1 MGKVASGALRF
12 AQRALPYV
20 RRGIKLYNRYK
31 GMSQSKQSMKTRS
44 VVGSV
49 NATGHFKKVVWKAR
63 RQTRKRRR
71 FKKFR
76 GKVMKSINDMADKS
90 HYIRQGTIRIDSEP
104 SRCAIGEFSFL
115 DNITL
120 LEARRKTIFNQ
131 STTQN
136 YDLNKLRVINTHI
149 EIFMVNPTNA
159 CIYVDQ
165 YEIKRKGKGA
175 IDQTET
181 PRTWLQSFIETTDI
195 TRNNAQPV
203 ANSVLTAN
211 NQYAVGFDLFQ
222 VPAFF
227 QKWKIV
233 KKTRTLL
240 QPGECVTRTVKRHPD
255 WIWDPKQHSLA
266 TATSA
271 VNVINGVV
279 QMGQLAKNNKKTVH
293 LLFKIFGQVTNN
305 NADKSI
311 VGFTPAALNIAW
323 TEDITI
329 AQVADYAP
337 NGVARGNIWV
347 ESQFPAIV
355 APQFI
360 QEYNA
365 PVVAYAEA

>member
-63 RQTRKRRR
+63 RPTRGRRR

-76 GKVMKSINDMADKS
+76 GKVMKAMNDIADKA
-90 HYIRQGTIRIDSEP
+90 HYIRQGTVRIDSEP
-104 SRCAIGEFSFL
+104 SRTAIGEFSFL
-115 DNITL
+115 DNATL

-136 YDLNKLRVINTHI
+136 YDMNKLRIINTHV

-165 YEIKRKGKGA
+165 YEIKRKGKAA
-175 IDQTET
+175 IDAAET
-181 PRTWLQSFIETTDI
+181 PRTWLQTYVETNNI
-195 TRNNAQPV
+195 TTNAAQAA
-203 ANSVLTAN
+203 ANSILTAA
-211 NQYAVGFDLFQ
+211 NQYAIGFDLFQ
-222 VPAFF
+222 IPQFF

-255 WIWDPKQHSLA
+255 WIFDPKQH
-266 TATSA
+266 A
-271 VNVINGVV
+271 VNAATGAVDTINQVRQTGV
-279 QMGQLAKNNKKTVH
+279 LAKNNKKTVH

-323 TEDITI
+323 TEDITV

-337 NGVARGNIWV
+337 NGVSRNNIWV
-347 ESQFPAIV
+347 ENQFPGILV
-355 APQFI
+355 PNFI

-365 PVVAYAEA
+365 PIVAYAEA